1 MDKPKSTKN
10 QKKEESESRVLT
22 RAAETLKRIYK
33 DFDIDPDQTD
43 KPDKAII
50 LKKPPARFGKTR
62 TTQVKIGI
70 EITTVDPIGYLS
82 YMSNRKRDQEAI
94 VKQIDD
100 VMETGEPTSPLKKI
114 TTTIY
119 DSWLYEGLIAKK
131 EKHKSYAID
140 GKFEELILLCHS
152 DIIPVKKLRSDRML
166 LEHTQYLLKKDDFP
180 FDKVIFVDSREND
193 AIQIY
198 NKSEKKKPPRYADQD
213 EDLRCVEFGMLPVGK
228 PINLLEIA
236 SRDPIIKPPK
246 PVVDRRKDSDPT
258 RK

>member
-10 QKKEESESRVLT
+10 QKKEESESLVLAKAT
-22 RAAETLKRIYK
+22 ETLKAIYK
-33 DFDIDPDQTD
+33 DFDIDPDQKD

-50 LKKPPARFGKTR
+50 LKKPPARFGKKR

-70 EITTVDPIGYLS
+70 EVTTVDPNGYLS

-100 VMETGEPTSPLKKI
+100 VMETGEPTNPLKKI

-131 EKHKSYAID
+131 EKHESYAID
-140 GKFEELILLCHS
+140 RKFEELILLCHS
-152 DIIPVKKLRSDRML
+152 DIISVKKLRSDKIL
-166 LEHTQYLLKKDDFP
+166 LEHTQHLLKKDDFP

-198 NKSEKKKPPRYADQD
+198 NKLEKEKPPRYTDRD
-213 EDLRCVEFGMLPVGK
+213 ENLKSVDFGMLPVGK
-228 PINLLEIA
+228 PLNLLDIA

-258 RK
+258 HK